1 MKEEKK
7 AQGEKAPAEDLAQVR
22 IAELESKL
30 KETQGQILRLRAD
43 FDNAKKNI
51 ERSKWETVK
60 FANEKLLSE
69 ILPVV
74 DNFDRAMTSL
84 SEGHDAEKVK
94 AGLKLAQDEL
104 HQVLEKHG
112 VQVVKSLGEVF
123 DPQVHEAVAMIES
136 DEIEEGKVVDEIQ
149 RGYLLNGRLI
159 RPSRVRIAKKIG

>member
-7 AQGEKAPAEDLAQVR
+7 SQEEKAPEPDSAPNKT
-22 IAELESKL
+22 AELEAKL
-30 KETQGQILRLRAD
+30 KGCQDQILRLHAD

-51 ERSKWETVK
+51 ERNKWESIK

-84 SEGHDAEKVK
+84 SEGHEAEKVK

-112 VQVVKSLGEVF
+112 VQVVKSLGETF
-123 DPQVHEAVAMIES
+123 DPKVHEAVAMIES
-136 DEIEEGKVVDEIQ
+136 GEIEEGKVVDEIQ
-149 RGYLLNGRLI
+149 RGYTLNGRLI